1 MTTQMKLVFGG
12 AAGLVLAIVIA
23 SVVWNARL
31 RSLERAVDA
40 AKQQAKANEEAAVSA
55 EVSAAEH
62 VKKIEYLENE
72 LAGIGRIARRQDE
85 EIEKIGVDVGG
96 ARRDVERARGV
107 RAIDASIEELCGKL
121 AELGHPCR

>member
-1 MTTQMKLVFGG
+1 MTKQLKMILSSAATLILV
-12 AAGLVLAIVIA
+12 IVIA
-23 SVVWNARL
+23 SMVSNARL
-31 RSLERAVDA
+31 RSMEKAVDA
-40 AKQQAKANEEAAVSA
+40 AKQQAKANGDAAVAA
-55 EVSAAEH
+55 EVLAAEH

-107 RAIDASIEELCGKL
+107 RAIDASVEELCGKL
-121 AELGHPCR
+121 ADLGHPC